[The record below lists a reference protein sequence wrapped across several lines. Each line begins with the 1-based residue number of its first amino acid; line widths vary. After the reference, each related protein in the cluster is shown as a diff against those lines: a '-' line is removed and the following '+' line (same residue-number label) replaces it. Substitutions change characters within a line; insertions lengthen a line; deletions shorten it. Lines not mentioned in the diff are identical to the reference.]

1 MQPNLSNV
9 EFVIGNQKIVEGM
22 TSLKAFHP
30 FDNEILDFFND
41 LSKCILKEG
50 KAYSDVMT
58 FGFWC
63 RKASLAKEK
72 EKYDDVTNRLGRGI
86 IFHSTPSNV
95 PVNFAFSFAAGLLA
109 GNANIVRLPGK
120 PFEQV
125 QIICRCVEDALKLHP
140 VLKEY
145 ICFIKYPPDDELHT
159 YFSSI
164 CDSRVVWGG
173 DNTINE
179 LRHAPLKSRATEVNF
194 ADRYSIA
201 LINSNKVLEEA
212 DNLGRLAQD
221 FYNDT
226 FFSDQNAC
234 TSPRIIFWL
243 GNNIPQAKEKFW
255 GAVLDLE
262 KKKYSLAESQSTGK
276 LNAMYKVASKIDLKL
291 NKFGEQYLY
300 CLEVDGYEP
309 ELMDYRYNSG
319 FFYEVSL
326 NSIEE
331 IIPYC
336 QNRCQT
342 LGYFGFDKTFFNEFL
357 NKYSIKGVDRIVPIG
372 KTMDFALIWD
382 GYDLIRVLS
391 RYISVI

>member
-1 MQPNLSNV
+1 MQQNLSNV
-9 EFVIGNQKIVEGM
+9 EFVIGNQTVIENM
-22 TSLKAFHP
+22 PSLKAFHP
-30 FDNEILDFFND
+30 FDDEILDFLND
-41 LSKCILKEG
+41 LSKNILKEG

-63 RKASLAKEK
+63 RKASLVKEK
-72 EKYDDVTNRLGRGI
+72 EKYDDIANRLGRGI
-86 IFHSTPSNV
+86 VFHSTPSNV
-95 PVNFAFSFAAGLLA
+95 PVNFAFSFASGLLA

-125 QIICRCVEDALKLHP
+125 SVICRCIELALNLHP
-140 VLKEY
+140 ALRQY
-145 ICFIKYPPDDELHT
+145 ICFVKYPPDDELHC
-159 YFSSI
+159 YFSSL

-179 LRHAPLKSRATEVNF
+179 LRRAPLKSRATEVNF
-194 ADRYSIA
+194 ADRYSVA
-201 LINSNKVLEEA
+201 LINADEIIRA
-212 DNLGRLAQD
+212 DNLERLAQD

-243 GNNIPQAKEKFW
+243 GIEVDKAKDRFWNAVLKLEKEKY
-255 GAVLDLE
+255 VLT
-262 KKKYSLAESQSTGK
+262 ESQSTGK
-276 LNAMYKVASKIDLKL
+276 LNALYKVASKINLKL
-291 NKFGEQYLY
+291 QKYGEQYLY
-300 CLEVDGYEP
+300 CLKVDGYEQ

-319 FFYEVSL
+319 FFYEIIL
-326 NSIEE
+326 KNLED

-342 LGYFGFDKTFFNEFL
+342 LGYFGFDKTFFDEFI
-357 NKYSIKGVDRIVPIG
+357 NKYSIKGIDRIVPIG

-391 RYISVI
+391 RYISVK